1 MAISGS
7 LKDVSVAD
15 VMQFIHLG
23 RRTGTLLLTRGAQR
37 AMIGFHGGRLV
48 SAQAPRT
55 PKLGDLLIS
64 SGLIDRSTLDDAVRT
79 QDLEPERRSLGQLL
93 VASGAIDAEGLRRV
107 IAQQI
112 EQAVSEVMVWDGSF
126 EFAIDDLRPIDD
138 IALYPSDV
146 LPDADLNTQMVLLEA
161 ARIFDERNRGR
172 GEPPLDGGTPFSPL
186 QAFQAIAGPAGAG
199 LGAPPPGSPVPPHSA
214 PGGQPSILEI
224 RRGLPHL
231 AGAPPAPGF
240 PGGTAAIVASASGA
254 GQAAWASQAA
264 QAGSRFDGD
273 STHPSLGQVVAV
285 AAGSPAAAA
294 VPAAAASAPATA
306 AIGAALLLL
315 EQPRPEAAHRRWEMP
330 KHAAER
336 LHLQIVSADAAFA
349 HALGEAL
356 HHEVAGI
363 EVLRLDQA
371 GAVGP
376 GEPPPI
382 VVVDLRQGGVSLEQA
397 AALRRARPRASIIAL
412 VDAAVS
418 VARVYAAGVLTALP
432 PDVEAVAACVEN
444 LIESRDDLIR
454 GASPARPAKPE
465 AQSGV
470 ARLRRVFGDLRS
482 GLISATVA
490 LNLMHIISES
500 VERAVLFLV
509 KREQLMA
516 LGAFGADGRGRP
528 LAELTRGIK
537 LSTQSDSVFGRSLAA
552 GEVQSVSFEDAGL
565 PEPFRSLVG
574 RSRTG
579 QVVVFPVLGAQRVIS
594 VIYTDNGDRDQP
606 IEDIDILEL
615 ATAQVG
621 MAFENELLRRQ
632 ISQHRE
638 D

>member
-64 SGLIDRSTLDDAVRT
+64 SGLLDRENLDLAV
-79 QDLEPERRSLGQLL
+79 QAQALERERRSLGQVL
-93 VASGAIDAEGLRRV
+93 VGSGAIDAEGLRQV

-112 EQAVSEVMVWDGSF
+112 EQAVSEVMVWDAGTF

-172 GEPPLDGGTPFSPL
+172 GEP
-186 QAFQAIAGPAGAG
+186 
-199 LGAPPPGSPVPPHSA
+199 
-214 PGGQPSILEI
+214 
-224 RRGLPHL
+224 LPE
-231 AGAPPAPGF
+231 
-240 PGGTAAIVASASGA
+240 GGTAAAPAELA
-254 GQAAWASQAA
+254 GGSSSQAP
-264 QAGSRFDGD
+264 AGGPALAAATAALAAASVATGEQRRRAVLSRLSGPQPVIAAAAAAAGIYADGD
-273 STHPSLGQVVAV
+273 STHPALEPLLAV
-285 AAGSPAAAA
+285 AAT
-294 VPAAAASAPATA
+294 ASAGAHPA
-306 AIGAALLLL
+306 GLMLL
-315 EQPRPEAAHRRWEMP
+315 EPRPESGHRRWEMP

-349 HALGEAL
+349 EKLGEAL

-363 EVLRLDQA
+363 EGLHIDQA
-371 GAVGP
+371 GAAAP

-382 VVVDLRQGGVSLEQA
+382 VVVDLRQGGVTLEQA

-412 VDAAVS
+412 VDPGTS
-418 VARVYAAGVLTALP
+418 VAKVYVAGVLTALP

-454 GASPARPAKPE
+454 GVSGPLPAGSP
-465 AQSGV
+465 QSGV

-509 KREQLMA
+509 KRDQLVA
-516 LGAFGADGRGRP
+516 LGAFGADTEGRP

-537 LSTQSDSVFGRSLAA
+537 LPAQSESVFARSLDL
-552 GEVQSVSFEDAGL
+552 GEVQSVSYEEAGL

-594 VIYTDNGDRDQP
+594 VIYADNGERDQP

-632 ISQHRE
+632 ISQNRE
-638 D
+638 E

>member
-23 RRTGTLLLTRGAQR
+23 RRTGTLLLMRGSQR
-37 AMIGFHGGRLV
+37 AIIGFHGGRLV

-55 PKLGDLLIS
+55 PKLGNLLIS
-64 SGLIDRSTLDDAVRT
+64 SGLLDRAHLDQAVLT
-79 QDLEPERRSLGQLL
+79 QSRERERRSLGQVL
-93 VASGAIDAEGLRRV
+93 VGSGAIDAEGLRQV

-112 EQAVSEVMVWDGSF
+112 EQAVSEVMLWDAGTF

-172 GEPPLDGGTPFSPL
+172 SESPREATGAFAVLPPKPSRPPTQSMPVM
-186 QAFQAIAGPAGAG
+186 PAM
-199 LGAPPPGSPVPPHSA
+199 
-214 PGGQPSILEI
+214 
-224 RRGLPHL
+224 
-231 AGAPPAPGF
+231 PAMPAVHDY
-240 PGGTAAIVASASGA
+240 P
-254 GQAAWASQAA
+254 
-264 QAGSRFDGD
+264 DGD
-273 STHPSLGQVVAV
+273 STHPALEPVLAMA
-285 AAGSPAAAA
+285 AAGAGAGSHPA
-294 VPAAAASAPATA
+294 
-306 AIGAALLLL
+306 GLLLL
-315 EQPRPEAAHRRWEMP
+315 EPRPDAAHRRWEMP

-336 LHLQIVSADAAFA
+336 LHLQIVSPDAVFA
-349 HALGEAL
+349 EKLGEAL

-363 EVLRLDQA
+363 EGLRIDQA
-371 GAVGP
+371 GAAAP

-397 AALRRARPRASIIAL
+397 AVLRRARPRASIIAL
-412 VDAAVS
+412 VDPS
-418 VARVYAAGVLTALP
+418 TLVAKVYAAGVLTALP

-454 GASPARPAKPE
+454 GGSGRMTPAS

-509 KREQLMA
+509 KRDQLLA
-516 LGAFGADGRGRP
+516 LGAFGADTRGRP

-537 LSTQSDSVFGRSLAA
+537 LSTQDESVFARSLAL

-565 PEPFRSLVG
+565 TEPFRSLVG

-594 VIYTDNGDRDQP
+594 VIYTDNGERDQP

-632 ISQHRE
+632 ISQNRE
-638 D
+638 E

>member
-15 VMQFIHLG
+15 VMQFVHLG

-37 AMIGFHGGRLV
+37 AIIGFHGGRLV

-64 SGLIDRSTLDDAVRT
+64 SGLLDRAHLDQAVLT
-79 QDLEPERRSLGQLL
+79 QSRERERRSLGQVL
-93 VASGAIDAEGLRRV
+93 VGSGAIDAEGLRQV

-112 EQAVSEVMVWDGSF
+112 EQAVSEVMLWDAGTF

-172 GEPPLDGGTPFSPL
+172 GEPPHDASPSFS
-186 QAFQAIAGPAGAG
+186 
-199 LGAPPPGSPVPPHSA
+199 V
-214 PGGQPSILEI
+214 
-224 RRGLPHL
+224 L
-231 AGAPPAPGF
+231 AGE
-240 PGGTAAIVASASGA
+240 AAAEEDYA
-254 GQAAWASQAA
+254 
-264 QAGSRFDGD
+264 DGD
-273 STHPSLGQVVAV
+273 STHPALEPVLAM
-285 AAGSPAAAA
+285 AAAA
-294 VPAAAASAPATA
+294 AAA
-306 AIGAALLLL
+306 GAAAHPAGVMLL
-315 EQPRPEAAHRRWEMP
+315 EPRPDAAHRRWEMP

-336 LHLQIVSADAAFA
+336 LHLQIVSPDALFA
-349 HALGEAL
+349 EKLGEAL

-363 EVLRLDQA
+363 EGLRIDQA
-371 GAVGP
+371 GAAAP

-382 VVVDLRQGGVSLEQA
+382 VVVDLRRGGVSLEQA
-397 AALRRARPRASIIAL
+397 AVLRRARPRASIIAL
-412 VDAAVS
+412 VDPTTL
-418 VARVYAAGVLTALP
+418 VAKVYAAGVLTALP

-454 GASPARPAKPE
+454 GSSGKMTPAS

-509 KREQLMA
+509 KRDQLLA
-516 LGAFGADGRGRP
+516 LGAFGADTRGRP

-537 LSTQSDSVFGRSLAA
+537 LSTQAESVFSRSLAV

-565 PEPFRSLVG
+565 SEPFRSLVG

-594 VIYTDNGDRDQP
+594 VIYTDNGERDQP

-632 ISQHRE
+632 ISQNRE
-638 D
+638 E

>member
-23 RRTGTLLLTRGAQR
+23 RRTGTLLLTRGAKR
-37 AMIGFHGGRLV
+37 AIIGFHGGRLV

-64 SGLIDRSTLDDAVRT
+64 SGLLDRAHLDQAILT
-79 QDLEPERRSLGQLL
+79 QSNERERRSLGQVL
-93 VASGAIDAEGLRRV
+93 VGSGAIDAEGLRQV

-112 EQAVSEVMVWDGSF
+112 EQAVSEVMLWDTGTF

-172 GEPPLDGGTPFSPL
+172 TELQRDGTGAFAILSSVPSLPALPATPATQSARSMQSTGPLSLGGPGVG
-186 QAFQAIAGPAGAG
+186 AVPAA
-199 LGAPPPGSPVPPHSA
+199 AVVA
-214 PGGQPSILEI
+214 ARGGGDYP
-224 RRGLPHL
+224 
-231 AGAPPAPGF
+231 
-240 PGGTAAIVASASGA
+240 
-254 GQAAWASQAA
+254 
-264 QAGSRFDGD
+264 DGD
-273 STHPSLGQVVAV
+273 STHPALEPALALA
-285 AAGSPAAAA
+285 AAGAHPSGVMLFEP
-294 VPAAAASAPATA
+294 
-306 AIGAALLLL
+306 
-315 EQPRPEAAHRRWEMP
+315 QPDAAHRRWEMP

-336 LHLQIVSADAAFA
+336 LHLQIVSPDAAFA
-349 HALGEAL
+349 EKLGEAL

-363 EVLRLDQA
+363 EGLRIGQA
-371 GAVGP
+371 GAAAP

-382 VVVDLRQGGVSLEQA
+382 VVIDLRHGGVSLEQA

-412 VDAAVS
+412 VDPS
-418 VARVYAAGVLTALP
+418 TLVAKVYAAGVLTALP

-454 GASPARPAKPE
+454 GSSGRMTPAS

-509 KREQLMA
+509 KREQLLA
-516 LGAFGADGRGRP
+516 LGAFGADTRGRP

-537 LSTQSDSVFGRSLAA
+537 LSTQSESVFARSLVL
-552 GEVQSVSFEDAGL
+552 GEVQSVNFEDAGL
-565 PEPFRSLVG
+565 VEPFRSLVG

-594 VIYTDNGDRDQP
+594 VIYTDNGERDQP

-632 ISQHRE
+632 ISQNRE
-638 D
+638 E

>member
-23 RRTGTLLLTRGAQR
+23 RRTGTLLLMRGSHR
-37 AMIGFHGGRLV
+37 AIIGFHGGRLV

-64 SGLIDRSTLDDAVRT
+64 SGLLDRANLDQAVLT
-79 QDLEPERRSLGQLL
+79 QSRERERRSLGQVL
-93 VASGAIDAEGLRRV
+93 VGSGAIDAEGLRQV

-112 EQAVSEVMVWDGSF
+112 EQAVSEVMLWDTGTF

-172 GEPPLDGGTPFSPL
+172 GDSPREATGAFPVLPSKPSRPPTQSMPAM
-186 QAFQAIAGPAGAG
+186 QAAQ
-199 LGAPPPGSPVPPHSA
+199 GAPPVPA
-214 PGGQPSILEI
+214 MREAAARETYLE
-224 RRGLPHL
+224 
-231 AGAPPAPGF
+231 
-240 PGGTAAIVASASGA
+240 
-254 GQAAWASQAA
+254 
-264 QAGSRFDGD
+264 DGD
-273 STHPSLGQVVAV
+273 STHPSLEPVLAMAAA
-285 AAGSPAAAA
+285 AAGSHPA
-294 VPAAAASAPATA
+294 
-306 AIGAALLLL
+306 GLMLL
-315 EQPRPEAAHRRWEMP
+315 EPRPDAAHHRWEMP

-336 LHLQIVSADAAFA
+336 LHLQIVSPDAVFA
-349 HALGEAL
+349 EKLGEAL

-363 EVLRLDQA
+363 EGLRIDQA
-371 GAVGP
+371 GAAAP

-397 AALRRARPRASIIAL
+397 AVLRRARPRASIIAL
-412 VDAAVS
+412 VDPS
-418 VARVYAAGVLTALP
+418 TLVAKVYAAGVLTALP

-454 GASPARPAKPE
+454 GGSGRMTPAS

-509 KREQLMA
+509 KRDQLLA
-516 LGAFGADGRGRP
+516 LGAFGADTSGRP

-537 LSTQSDSVFGRSLAA
+537 LSTQAESVFARSVAL
-552 GEVQSVSFEDAGL
+552 GEVQSVSFDDAGL

-574 RSRTG
+574 PSRTG

-594 VIYTDNGDRDQP
+594 VIYTDNGERDQP

-632 ISQHRE
+632 ISQNRE
-638 D
+638 E